1 MKKTVKAW
9 KITAANIVTLSE
21 HEIPAT
27 VPAGKVRVQP
37 RFCGIC
43 GSDDELVRKGGA
55 HSAHSGPCHHI
66 IPGHEVCGPVVEVGE
81 GVTGFQVGDMV
92 VVEPALPCGECPDCK
107 SGAYNCCKKT
117 GYAATPPVDGYF
129 AEYIDVL
136 PRWAYKVPE
145 GLDPMVASL
154 TEPLGACVEAVF
166 GGSRVHPQIETDQW
180 TLILGGGNIAM
191 GVLFTLRALFSIE
204 KVILA
209 ARSQADLDFAS
220 RFGVKHV
227 VQIGDDTRS
236 NAAMK
241 EVEQIA
247 HGGVK
252 NIIECTGTNQVIRNV
267 LASGILLGYGNVVAV
282 GCQYVCEI
290 DFAWLRRRSGKLIT
304 VRRSNDKFKRTLE
317 MLAEH
322 PELARQLIGHV
333 ASFDQYGELAN
344 QLAERKPVTVGEST
358 GTGGP
363 KIVVRF

>member
-1 MKKTVKAW
+1 MKNVKAW
-9 KITAANIVTLSE
+9 KITAPNLLALSG
-21 HEIPAT
+21 HEIPAA
-27 VPAGKVRVQP
+27 VPAGKLRVKP
-37 RFCGIC
+37 LYCGVC

-55 HSAHSGPCHHI
+55 HSAHSGPCQHI
-66 IPGHEVCGPVVEVGE
+66 IPGHELCGQVVEVGD
-81 GVTGFQVGDMV
+81 GVTGFNSGDVV

-117 GYAATPPVDGYF
+117 GYWATPPVDGCLV
-129 AEYIDVL
+129 ELIDVL
-136 PRWAYKVPE
+136 PRWTVKVPE

-191 GVLFTLRALFSIE
+191 GVLFTLRALFSTE
-204 KVILA
+204 KVIVA
-209 ARSQADLDFAS
+209 ARKQEDLDFAS
-220 RFGVKHV
+220 RLGAKHV
-227 VQIGDDTRS
+227 VQIGDDQRS
-236 NAAMK
+236 GAAMK

-267 LASGILLGYGNVVAV
+267 LKSGILLGYGNVVAV

-304 VRRSNDKFKRTLE
+304 VRRSNEKFKRTLD
-317 MLAEH
+317 MLAENQAV
-322 PELARQLIGHV
+322 ARTLIGRV
-333 ASFDQYGELAN
+333 AAFEQFGELAV
-344 QLAERKPVTVGEST
+344 QTAQGKPVTVGEDT

-363 KIVVRF
+363 KTVVRF